1 MTMPKNARGEPGRE
15 SHRPAP
21 QEPRH
26 EPRLRPSEERL
37 LGAVRTTRRI
47 AAVALILAVAAVGLV
62 AWRLLLAPG
71 DAACQTTAWDVAPA
85 AENLPAGWTISA
97 TQYDVNRKQMT
108 LLGPAPQD
116 QSTTQA
122 VVYATITCYPQGADQ
137 SVTRSAG
144 AATSAGQT
152 VTQRADLGQQGF
164 SAVDT
169 SGATFVQF
177 RYGSVVVY
185 LAASGDATSDE
196 VEGVASAFDL
206 SMGGDGAQ
214 APIGTP
220 DAGSA
225 SPSQD
230 LSSPGASDSP
240 LPSESAAA
248 APELESL
255 LPTKVGDT
263 TLTIESALG
272 TTILGSDQGS
282 RAITAALRTAGK
294 QPDDLRV
301 AQAYDATG
309 TADLSILA
317 VRVVGMDQAAL
328 KSLVMESWLAASGA
342 GVKEDTVTLAG
353 KTFTRI
359 DYGDEGS
366 KNYLLGEGDRILI
379 IETADA
385 DVAAQAAAALP

>member
-1 MTMPKNARGEPGRE
+1 MTLPRNARGEPGRE
-15 SHRPAP
+15 SHRPSP

-37 LGAVRTTRRI
+37 LGVVRTTRRI
-47 AAVALILAVAAVGLV
+47 AVIALVLAVAAVGLV
-62 AWRLLLAPG
+62 AWRLLAPG
-71 DAACQTTAWDVAPA
+71 DAGCQTAAWDVAPA
-85 AENLPAGWTISA
+85 AENLPAGWTIKA
-97 TQYDVNRKQMT
+97 AQYDVNRKQMT

-116 QSTTQA
+116 QSTAQA

-137 SVTRSAG
+137 SVTRSAA

-152 VTQRADLGQQGF
+152 VTQRTDLGQQGF

-225 SPSQD
+225 SPSQG
-230 LSSPGASDSP
+230 LSSPGASESP

-248 APELESL
+248 APELESM

-301 AQAYDATG
+301 AQAYDPTG

-317 VRVVGMDQAAL
+317 VRVIGMDQAAL

-366 KNYLLGEGDRILI
+366 KNYLLGESDRILI

-385 DVAAQAAAALP
+385 DVAVQAAAALP